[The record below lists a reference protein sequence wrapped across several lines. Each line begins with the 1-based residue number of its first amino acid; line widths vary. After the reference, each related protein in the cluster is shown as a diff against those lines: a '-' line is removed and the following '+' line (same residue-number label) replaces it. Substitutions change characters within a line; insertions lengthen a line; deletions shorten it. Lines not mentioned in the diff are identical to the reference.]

1 MADPISRLQ
10 NAISFN
16 YYANTGVYDNRA
28 EEISYGENAKPV
40 AFKPYEGM
48 NFRDSKEETSITMD
62 KQDEPKKTKPD
73 SKKKVDLI
81 EEAGDALERGDI
93 TYEDYDRI
101 FKENNA

>member
-1 MADPISRLQ
+1 MIANITLQFHFIGGSDLAGPISRLQ

-48 NFRDSKEETSITMD
+48 NFRDSKNESSITTD
-62 KQDEPKKTKPD
+62 KKDEPKKTKPD
-73 SKKKVDLI
+73 AKMQ
-81 EEAGDALERGDI
+81 
-93 TYEDYDRI
+93 
-101 FKENNA
+101 KEL